1 MKTEMRTE
9 VEDAPPSYDDI
20 TETSQRGADDW
31 SGDSKTPQRINIRD
45 EVGASRSQ
53 HVAALVAR
61 LLPQVR
67 KRAKSGISRM
77 TFLMMPSDQ
86 GMP

>member
-1 MKTEMRTE
+1 MQSEA
-9 VEDAPPSYDDI
+9 EDAPPSYDDVA
-20 TETSQRGADDW
+20 ETSGRRTDDW
-31 SGDSKTPQRINIRD
+31 SGDSKLPQRINIRD

-53 HVAALVAR
+53 HVAALVGR

-86 GMP
+86 GML